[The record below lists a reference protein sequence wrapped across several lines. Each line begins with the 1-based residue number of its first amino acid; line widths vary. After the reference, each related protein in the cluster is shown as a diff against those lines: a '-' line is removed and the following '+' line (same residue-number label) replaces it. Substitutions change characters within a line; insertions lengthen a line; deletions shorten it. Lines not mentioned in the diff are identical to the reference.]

1 VFNNPFN
8 LQMRSR
14 SARVIF
20 QENAFHDPTF
30 RRTPMTALAAVAAI
44 LAALLMGA
52 MSPGPSFVLVA
63 RNAIGLSRTD
73 GLATAL
79 GMGVG
84 GVFFS
89 GIALAGLY
97 TLLSAVE
104 WLYVGLK
111 VAGGLYLIYIA
122 SKIWR
127 GASSPLVV
135 DDGRGTQNH
144 NPRKSFW
151 IGLTTQLSNPKTA
164 IWYGSIFAALLP
176 QHPPLWCYLILPPM
190 IFAIEAGW
198 YTIVALCFSSR
209 RPRELYLRAK
219 KWIDR
224 IAAGAITA
232 LGLRLIFTAHKA
244 GI

>member
-1 VFNNPFN
+1 
-8 LQMRSR
+8 M
-14 SARVIF
+14 SAF
-20 QENAFHDPTF
+20 T
-30 RRTPMTALAAVAAI
+30 AVAAI

-63 RNAIGLSRTD
+63 RNAIGLSRAD

-104 WLYVGLK
+104 WLYVSLK
-111 VAGGLYLIYIA
+111 IAGGLYLIYIA
-122 SKIWR
+122 LKIWR
-127 GASSPLVV
+127 GASRPLVV
-135 DDGRGTQNH
+135 DDGRDAQNH

-151 IGLTTQLSNPKTA
+151 IGLSTQLSNPKTA

-176 QHPPLWCYLILPPM
+176 QHPPLWCYFVLPPLL
-190 IFAIEAGW
+190 FGIEAGW
-198 YTIVALCFSSR
+198 YTVVALGFSSR
-209 RPRELYLRAK
+209 RPREVYLRAK
-219 KWIDR
+219 KWVDR
-224 IAAGAITA
+224 IAATAVAA
-232 LGLRLIFTAHKA
+232 LGLRLIFAAHKA